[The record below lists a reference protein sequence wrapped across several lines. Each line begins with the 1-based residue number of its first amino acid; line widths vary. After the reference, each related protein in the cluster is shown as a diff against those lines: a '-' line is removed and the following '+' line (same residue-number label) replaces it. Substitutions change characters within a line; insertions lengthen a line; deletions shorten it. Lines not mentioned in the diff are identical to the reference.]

1 MAATKSSAKKT
12 AKTTVAKKTVTEEAA
27 ATEMES
33 TASDIKDKP
42 TKTIRAKKNADLD
55 PSMYV
60 EVKNGF
66 NGVLVY
72 ISKKTGEEFKWDE
85 FGDTQEMELSELR
98 NAKNHSKAFFINN
111 WFLIDNEEVID
122 WLGVSQ
128 YYENALN
135 SRTFDEL
142 FEKTPEEIKKIVSK
156 LSEGQKSSL
165 AYRSK
170 KFIDDGTID
179 SMKTIS
185 ALEESL
191 GVELIEK

>member
-1 MAATKSSAKKT
+1 MAENKSTVKKT
-12 AKTTVAKKTVTEEAA
+12 AKKTVSKKTVTKEAA
-27 ATEMES
+27 ATEKES
-33 TASDIKDKP
+33 TASKNKDKS
-42 TKTIRAKKNADLD
+42 TTTRVKKNADLD
-55 PSMYV
+55 PSMFV

-85 FGDTQEMELSELR
+85 FGDIQEMELSELR

-111 WFLIDNEEVID
+111 WFLIDDEEVID

-128 YYENALN
+128 YYEHALN
-135 SRTFDEL
+135 SHTFDEL
-142 FEKTPEEIKKIVSK
+142 FEKTPEEIKEVVSK

-170 KFIDDGTID
+170 QFIDDGEID
-179 SMKTIS
+179 SIRTIS